1 MLREFTV
8 YKWLAFIIFVTIL
21 SAVTIGIANAQT
33 EGLDKFGIKKIY
45 PTKPGGREWFVNTS
59 NPKNDSLFSI
69 TFNPDIK
76 KQADSSWHISY
87 PKVRMNVN
95 TPTGAEQ
102 WKNVE
107 VTGYAKVLTVNSSN
121 LRTIQSAD
129 DDYLNDLAWYAR
141 GGKHNNRMPCEGT
154 ALVGGI
160 HTDGTVGWKKIIW
173 FTGGYTSE
181 RDNAKVTD
189 SILGRWIGWKVVM
202 YNVLNGSTVK
212 MESYLDYNNNNKW
225 IKVTDLIDNGGW
237 YANTSDDIFNSAKCA
252 RSKDYIVS
260 NPGPIVT
267 FRSDNISWDFK
278 NLSIREIQPP

>member
-8 YKWLAFIIFVTIL
+8 YKWLAFIIFVAIL

-76 KQADSSWHISY
+76 KQANGSWHISY

-107 VTGYAKVLTVNSSN
+107 VTGM
-121 LRTIQSAD
+121 LR
-129 DDYLNDLAWYAR
+129 R
-141 GGKHNNRMPCEGT
+141 
-154 ALVGGI
+154 
-160 HTDGTVGWKKIIW
+160 
-173 FTGGYTSE
+173 
-181 RDNAKVTD
+181 
-189 SILGRWIGWKVVM
+189 
-202 YNVLNGSTVK
+202 
-212 MESYLDYNNNNKW
+212 
-225 IKVTDLIDNGGW
+225 
-237 YANTSDDIFNSAKCA
+237 
-252 RSKDYIVS
+252 
-260 NPGPIVT
+260 
-267 FRSDNISWDFK
+267 
-278 NLSIREIQPP
+278 